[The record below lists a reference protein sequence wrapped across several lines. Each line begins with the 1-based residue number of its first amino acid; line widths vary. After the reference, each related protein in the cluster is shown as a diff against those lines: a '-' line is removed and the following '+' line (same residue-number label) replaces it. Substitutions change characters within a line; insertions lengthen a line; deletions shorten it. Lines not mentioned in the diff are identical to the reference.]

1 MMLFCQLNIYVLQ
14 QQYVGQ
20 KISGNFA
27 APDKIVVF
35 MRIVWGLM
43 KCLVSSKAFSNFAY
57 TMYIQFYRTK
67 KYINVICIQLIDLVG
82 ISIETPSKTW

>member
-27 APDKIVVF
+27 APDKVVEF
-35 MRIVWGLM
+35 MRIV
-43 KCLVSSKAFSNFAY
+43 
-57 TMYIQFYRTK
+57 
-67 KYINVICIQLIDLVG
+67 
-82 ISIETPSKTW
+82 